1 MYICIYIYMYM
12 YIYMYVYIY
21 IYVHIYICTYP
32 HENAWFQLGLFFKIT
47 ADPSSWPLIHRQ
59 RPKILLL
66 LHAAKLA
73 ATVAS
78 ALPSEDEVLN
88 TGVHGLHG
96 NIFIK

>member
-1 MYICIYIYMYM
+1 
-12 YIYMYVYIY
+12 MYVYIY
-21 IYVHIYICTYP
+21 IYVHIPSYP

-88 TGVHGLHG
+88 KGVHGLHG